1 MIGFIGGVDNPLINH
16 FAAGYQAGAQYID
29 PDMQVLID
37 YAGSFNDPTTA
48 KTIANTFVEKGADVI
63 FHASGASGMGMF
75 QAAEEKRLCSHRRKL
90 KPRMR
95 SLQITS
101 WQVC

>member
-75 QAAEEKRLCSHRRKL
+75 QAAEEKAL
-90 KPRMR
+90 
-95 SLQITS
+95 
-101 WQVC
+101 

>member
-1 MIGFIGGVDNPLINH
+1 MEDHVCALFNDGKVIGFIGGVDNPLINH

-48 KTIANTFVEKGADVI
+48 KTIAWYAQESNFFNILA
-63 FHASGASGMGMF
+63 MM
-75 QAAEEKRLCSHRRKL
+75 
-90 KPRMR
+90 
-95 SLQITS
+95 
-101 WQVC
+101 

>member
-48 KTIANTFVEKGADVI
+48 KTIANTFVEKRRRDLPCFRRIRNGYVPG
-63 FHASGASGMGMF
+63 SRR
-75 QAAEEKRLCSHRRKL
+75 KRLCSHRRKL
-90 KPRMR
+90 KPE
-95 SLQITS
+95 
-101 WQVC
+101 

>member
-1 MIGFIGGVDNPLINH
+1 
-16 FAAGYQAGAQYID
+16 
-29 PDMQVLID
+29 MQVLID

-75 QAAEEKRLCSHRRKL
+75 QAAEEKGFVAIGVNFIVGDAVIIS
-90 KPRMR
+90 
-95 SLQITS
+95 SLLNAL
-101 WQVC
+101 

>member
-63 FHASGASGMGMF
+63 FHASGSIRNGYVPGSRR
-75 QAAEEKRLCSHRRKL
+75 KRLCSHRRKL
-90 KPRMR
+90 KPE
-95 SLQITS
+95 
-101 WQVC
+101 